1 MEFGMKVA
9 VIGASGAM
17 GSRIVGRLQGDGH
30 DVVAASKKTGVDA
43 LSGEGLE
50 KALEGVDVV
59 IDVTNSGS
67 FGDGDAL
74 TFFRQSGKNL
84 LGAAKT
90 SGVRHYLTLS
100 VVGTDRMVENDY
112 FRAKLVQENLIRS
125 SGLPYTIVRSTQFF
139 EFFSGIVNAAAVN
152 GDLRLPAIAVRPVS
166 ADEAANWITK
176 LAVAVP
182 QNTIVELG
190 GPQSIELA
198 DLARELLTAT
208 ADNRPVSLDKDAL
221 YFGVALPPD
230 GLLPMKQ
237 TISGKLSF
245 HEWLTKS
252 IAG

>member
-1 MEFGMKVA
+1 MKVA

-17 GSRIVGRLQGDGH
+17 GSRIVGRLQRDGH

-43 LSGEGLE
+43 LTGKGLGS
-50 KALEGVDVV
+50 ALEGADVV

-67 FGDGDAL
+67 FGEGDAL

-139 EFFSGIVNAAAVN
+139 EFFSGIVNASAVD
-152 GDLRLPAIAVRPVS
+152 GGLRLPAISVRPVS
-166 ADEAANWITK
+166 ADEAANWITM
-176 LAVAVP
+176 LAVAAP
-182 QNTIVELG
+182 HNTIVELG

-245 HEWLTKS
+245 HDWLTQS
-252 IAG
+252 IAA